1 MYETKDNLVLSSRA
15 FMKMCNLRFLNF
27 SSVFN
32 SGRGQVLLPSGF
44 EFLPEELRY
53 LYWDRY
59 PLESLPPNFCPKNL
73 VELHMPWSNLIQ
85 LWNRDKARFIAL
97 GNLKILNLKQCLEL
111 IRVPELSSVPNL
123 EDLCLDG
130 CSSLIEIPSSIG
142 ELKCLKELNLRYCSE
157 LHGIPQSIC
166 NLKSLTHL
174 NMSNC
179 LNVTDLPEN
188 IGDLEFLE
196 SLCISYSGIKAL
208 PSSINQLKNLAS
220 LQCSGCEGLTL
231 PPLTEHEVED
241 RTITFLEF
249 RNCINLDKEKVME
262 DVLET
267 HLLKQ
272 EDLGNLRLLD
282 LSDSSE
288 LTRVP
293 DLSSVPNLEFLRLW
307 GCLSLIEI
315 PSSIGKL
322 KCLKELDLSCC
333 FKLHGIPQSIC
344 NLKSLTHLSMS
355 NCLYDTELPEN
366 IGDLEF
372 LESLC
377 ISYSGIK
384 ALPSSINQLKNL
396 ASLECSGCEGLT
408 LPPLTALPPRQSLI
422 RSESKL
428 VVKIVNDV
436 WEKLS
441 CFSSSDSPID
451 NLVGLESPVMKA
463 ESLLSIESTDNKRV
477 IEIWG
482 MEKVMEDVLETH
494 LLKHKIVEICIPRDE
509 VPQTMRY
516 KNQSGSSLSFTLDR
530 PNLIG
535 VSLCL
540 VFDPKNHYG
549 DGDVSPIP
557 EEYSNNLLVFGLF
570 PGLAFDLLLE
580 LQLGYSNPSTEVPAE
595 VH

>member
-15 FMKMCNLRFLNF
+15 FMKMCNLRFLKF

-142 ELKCLKELNLRYCSE
+142 ELKCLKELNLREHRGFRISRVPLYK
-157 LHGIPQSIC
+157 LQWNKSITI
-166 NLKSLTHL
+166 L
-174 NMSNC
+174 
-179 LNVTDLPEN
+179 
-188 IGDLEFLE
+188 
-196 SLCISYSGIKAL
+196 
-208 PSSINQLKNLAS
+208 INQLKNLAS

-272 EDLGNLRLLD
+272 EI
-282 LSDSSE
+282 
-288 LTRVP
+288 V
-293 DLSSVPNLEFLRLW
+293 
-307 GCLSLIEI
+307 
-315 PSSIGKL
+315 K
-322 KCLKELDLSCC
+322 
-333 FKLHGIPQSIC
+333 
-344 NLKSLTHLSMS
+344 
-355 NCLYDTELPEN
+355 
-366 IGDLEF
+366 
-372 LESLC
+372 LC
-377 ISYSGIK
+377 IPG
-384 ALPSSINQLKNL
+384 
-396 ASLECSGCEGLT
+396 
-408 LPPLTALPPRQSLI
+408 
-422 RSESKL
+422 
-428 VVKIVNDV
+428 
-436 WEKLS
+436 
-441 CFSSSDSPID
+441 
-451 NLVGLESPVMKA
+451 
-463 ESLLSIESTDNKRV
+463 
-477 IEIWG
+477 
-482 MEKVMEDVLETH
+482 
-494 LLKHKIVEICIPRDE
+494 DE
-509 VPQTMRY
+509 VPQRMRY
-516 KNQSGSSLSFTLDR
+516 KNQSGSSLSFTLDK

-540 VFDPKNHYG
+540 VFYPKNHYG
-549 DGDVSPIP
+549 YPVRFTCEAQFIDKSGHNSKNFNFDFPYSWAVDELESKHVCLWNELFNMEDSFVEASFQFCLYKFSSTLQCVGPYTEALPPRQSLIRCLKIVRLCITGDKVPQRMRYKNQSGPSLSFTLDQPNLIGVS
-557 EEYSNNLLVFGLF
+557 LCLVFYPKNHYGYDVRFFCDAQFIDKSGHNSKKSAFCFHGIRVDELESEHVYLWNELF
-570 PGLAFDLLLE
+570 HMEDCFIEALFQFCIYKEPFEPIADPDIEAIIKCGVHPIYVRDN
-580 LQLGYSNPSTEVPAE
+580 GGCRDKKRNSNQEDEEDEPSPLRLKQDQKPDNRQRNFS
-595 VH
+595 

>member
-15 FMKMCNLRFLNF
+15 FMKMCNLRFLKF

-142 ELKCLKELNLRYCSE
+142 ELKCLKELNLREHRGFRISRVPLYK
-157 LHGIPQSIC
+157 LQWNKSITI
-166 NLKSLTHL
+166 L
-174 NMSNC
+174 
-179 LNVTDLPEN
+179 
-188 IGDLEFLE
+188 
-196 SLCISYSGIKAL
+196 
-208 PSSINQLKNLAS
+208 INQLKNLAS

-272 EDLGNLRLLD
+272 EIKFTALGNLKLMD
-282 LSDSSE
+282 LSHYKDLIRIS
-288 LTRVP
+288 
-293 DLSSVPNLEFLRLW
+293 DLSNATNIEFLYLR
-307 GCLSLIEI
+307 GCKSLVEI
-315 PSSIGKL
+315 PSSLQNLIKL
-322 KCLKELDLSCC
+322 TITITFLDFRNC
-333 FKLHGIPQSIC
+333 I
-344 NLKSLTHLSMS
+344 NLDK
-355 NCLYDTELPEN
+355 
-366 IGDLEF
+366 
-372 LESLC
+372 
-377 ISYSGIK
+377 
-384 ALPSSINQLKNL
+384 
-396 ASLECSGCEGLT
+396 
-408 LPPLTALPPRQSLI
+408 
-422 RSESKL
+422 
-428 VVKIVNDV
+428 
-436 WEKLS
+436 
-441 CFSSSDSPID
+441 
-451 NLVGLESPVMKA
+451 
-463 ESLLSIESTDNKRV
+463 
-477 IEIWG
+477 
-482 MEKVMEDVLETH
+482 EKVMGDVLETH
-494 LLKHKIVEICIPRDE
+494 LLKHEIVRLCITGDE
-509 VPQTMRY
+509 VPQRMRY
-516 KNQSGSSLSFTLDR
+516 KNQSGPSLSFTLDE

-540 VFDPKNHYG
+540 VFYPKNHYG
-549 DGDVSPIP
+549 YDVRSP
-557 EEYSNNLLVFGLF
+557 LLIVDPAFGGF
-570 PGLAFDLLLE
+570 C
-580 LQLGYSNPSTEVPAE
+580 V
-595 VH
+595 